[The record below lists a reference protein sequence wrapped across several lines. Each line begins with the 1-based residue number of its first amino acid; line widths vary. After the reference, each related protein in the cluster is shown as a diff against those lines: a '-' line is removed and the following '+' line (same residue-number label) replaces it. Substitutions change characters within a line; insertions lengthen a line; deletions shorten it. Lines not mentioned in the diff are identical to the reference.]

1 MSQPSAPPKQRGPKG
16 HKVTTDQILE
26 AAARVFA
33 DQGLHAAS
41 LRAIAKEAG
50 CDPALIYYHFD
61 SKEDMFM
68 ALLDRCVPAL
78 SEALTRLAREEDRR
92 PTPYRLRECLA
103 LYRQHLG
110 HHAGLRSVIRGE
122 LARGAEGLQERI
134 ADRMRANSQA
144 LWTILRQGIA
154 REEIRPDIPV
164 EITGFFFIKLYLEI
178 LDILPVMAPR
188 IAGVPGDEAVAQAE
202 RAWMTTYWRGI
213 AADPLKPLPSD
224 LFE

>member
-1 MSQPSAPPKQRGPKG
+1 MSQLPSPPKHRGPKG
-16 HKVTTDQILE
+16 HKVTADQILE
-26 AAARVFA
+26 AATRVFA

-78 SEALTRLAREEDRR
+78 TEALTRLAREEDER
-92 PTPYRLRECLA
+92 PTPYRLWEFLT
-103 LYRQHLG
+103 LYRQHMG

-122 LARGAEGLQERI
+122 LARGAEGIQARI
-134 ADRMRANSQA
+134 ADRMRANAQA
-144 LWTILRQGIA
+144 LWTLLRQGIT
-154 REEIRPDIPV
+154 RGDIRPDIPV

-178 LDILPVMAPR
+178 LDVLPTMATR
-188 IAGVPGDEAVAQAE
+188 LAGLPGDEAVVQAE
-202 RAWMTTYWRGI
+202 RAWLTTFWRGI
-213 AADPLKPLPSD
+213 AADPLAPLPPD

>member
-1 MSQPSAPPKQRGPKG
+1 MNQPPCPPKHRGPKG
-16 HKVTTDQILE
+16 HKVTADQILE
-26 AAARVFA
+26 AATRVFA
-33 DQGLHAAS
+33 DQGLQAAS

-78 SEALTRLAREEDRR
+78 TEALTGLAREEDVR
-92 PTPYRLRECLA
+92 PTPYRLWEFLT
-103 LYRQHLG
+103 LYRQHMG

-122 LARGAEGLQERI
+122 LARGAEGIQERI
-134 ADRMRANSQA
+134 ADRMRANAQA
-144 LWTILRQGIA
+144 LWTILRQGVT
-154 REEIRPDIPV
+154 RGDIRPDIPV
-164 EITGFFFIKLYLEI
+164 EIAGFFFIKLYLEI
-178 LDILPVMAPR
+178 LDILPTMAPR
-188 IAGVPGDEAVAQAE
+188 IAGLPGDEAVAQAE
-202 RAWMTTYWRGI
+202 RAWLVTYWRGI